1 MIQPLLRY
9 GIGVVFLVVVLAQAP
24 AQVAKDQPAKDKEA
38 PPPKPAKSDPFDQ
51 YRELFK
57 KPETVAD
64 YWKAMEFEID
74 LGSYEVAATH
84 LHGLLQKKPTDEE
97 LLDLQ
102 KHYTMNAFLRL
113 RNIPKWSDDPKVEKQ
128 ARADVEELIKL
139 VTAAVKNRLNNREQ
153 IVKWIKNLNAS
164 PEEATYA
171 LQQLYTYKS
180 AAAPLLIDE
189 LRKTEGGDRLALI
202 DALRRLSSAVVPPM
216 IAALDSDD
224 QALVL
229 DLLDVLQ
236 KRKATE
242 AIPFLWY
249 LTEDP
254 NRQERVRKKA
264 KEVLAYLRD
273 EPLSR
278 LPGAVPMLV
287 RQADLYYQ
295 HKVAMTE
302 PVTVWRWDG
311 NMVVAGWPGAET
323 VSKSKAEEYYGTR
336 FAKQAL
342 GLDPTD
348 KDTQIIMLS
357 LTLDK
362 AYEGAGLDK
371 SLEKAAPEVHDLL
384 TTVSPELLTAVLE
397 RSLKDQRTGVV
408 LGAVQALGDVAEARA
423 NKPTGRGEPP
433 LVRALDYAD
442 RRVQMAAV
450 ESLLRIP
457 GAPSAG
463 ARGRMVE
470 ILARFLSAEPAEV
483 NKDNRPKALAASSDA
498 DTRLRLEGS
507 IKAAGFDAVLA
518 ESGRDALKRLGKAA
532 DISAVLLDSK
542 LPDPGL
548 PYFVAQVEADPNTKK
563 LPVLILAIPDNAETR
578 DLLERYNKEK
588 ARLDFIISQ
597 TADIRRAREATE
609 REYLAARRAFL
620 DNPVSSAQ
628 EQAERLARLEE
639 SYQSKL
645 KELVRRWP
653 QQAILDKE
661 AQQIEPKLRDL
672 SAKYDDEA
680 VRRQRVLTRW
690 AEPYTNVQVISQK
703 YLDDT
708 RQLQARLSGENQPD
722 LKPLSGAELKD
733 YAEKAIRDLAA
744 MVKADAGY
752 DVRPAEKAVYAA
764 LRASTLSPGGQLAA
778 LDVAGKYSGAT
789 AQTELATVVA
799 DAKRPMLVRIR
810 AADELIR
817 HVQEDSPL
825 LNRDQAQALKALADQ
840 SATQADLKDL
850 RPHLMAVIGS
860 LRPDA
865 KTTGDRLRDFPIPPP
880 TPPKEKPPA
889 DKPPDD
895 KPLPPKDK

>member
-1 MIQPLLRY
+1 
-9 GIGVVFLVVVLAQAP
+9 
-24 AQVAKDQPAKDKEA
+24 
-38 PPPKPAKSDPFDQ
+38 
-51 YRELFK
+51 
-57 KPETVAD
+57 
-64 YWKAMEFEID
+64 
-74 LGSYEVAATH
+74 
-84 LHGLLQKKPTDEE
+84 
-97 LLDLQ
+97 
-102 KHYTMNAFLRL
+102 
-113 RNIPKWSDDPKVEKQ
+113 
-128 ARADVEELIKL
+128 
-139 VTAAVKNRLNNREQ
+139 
-153 IVKWIKNLNAS
+153 
-164 PEEATYA
+164 
-171 LQQLYTYKS
+171 
-180 AAAPLLIDE
+180 
-189 LRKTEGGDRLALI
+189 
-202 DALRRLSSAVVPPM
+202 
-216 IAALDSDD
+216 
-224 QALVL
+224 
-229 DLLDVLQ
+229 
-236 KRKATE
+236 
-242 AIPFLWY
+242 
-249 LTEDP
+249 
-254 NRQERVRKKA
+254 
-264 KEVLAYLRD
+264 
-273 EPLSR
+273 
-278 LPGAVPMLV
+278 
-287 RQADLYYQ
+287 LYYQ

-311 NMVVAGWPGAET
+311 NMVVAGWPGTET
-323 VSKSKAEEYYGTR
+323 VSKTKAEEYYGTR

-342 GLDPTD
+342 ALDPTD
-348 KDTQIIMLS
+348 KDAQIIMLS

-371 SLEKAAPEVHDLL
+371 PLEKAAPEVHDLL
-384 TTVSPELLTAVLE
+384 TTVSPVLLTAVLE
-397 RSLKDQRTGVV
+397 RALKDQRTGVV

-433 LVRALDYAD
+433 LVRALDYPD
-442 RRVQMAAV
+442 RRVQMAVV

-470 ILARFLSAEPAEV
+470 ILARSLSAEPAEGE
-483 NKDNRPKALAASSDA
+483 KRPKALAASSDA

-507 IKAAGFDAVLA
+507 IRAAGFDAVLA

-542 LPDPGL
+542 LPNPGL

-578 DLLERYNKEK
+578 DVLERYYKEK

-597 TADIRRAREATE
+597 TAEIRRARVAAEA
-609 REYLAARRAFL
+609 EYLAGRKAFL
-620 DNPVSSAQ
+620 DNPLSSAQ
-628 EQAERLARLEE
+628 EQAERLAKLEE
-639 SYQSKL
+639 SYQAKL
-645 KELVRRWP
+645 KDFTHLWP

-661 AQQIEPKLRDL
+661 AQQVEQKLRDL
-672 SAKYDDEA
+672 SAKYDEEA
-680 VRRQRVLTRW
+680 SRRERVLTRW

-708 RQLQARLSGENQPD
+708 RQLQTRLSGENRPD
-722 LKPLSGAELKD
+722 LKPLSEAELKD

-744 MVKADAGY
+744 MAKADAGY

-764 LRASTLSPGGQLAA
+764 LRAGTLSPGGQLAA

-799 DAKRPMLVRIR
+799 DAKRPMLVRIK
-810 AADELIR
+810 ATDELIR

-825 LNRDQAQALKALADQ
+825 LNRDQAQALKTLADQ

-850 RPHLMAVIGS
+850 RPHLMALVGS

-895 KPLPPKDK
+895 KPPPPKDK